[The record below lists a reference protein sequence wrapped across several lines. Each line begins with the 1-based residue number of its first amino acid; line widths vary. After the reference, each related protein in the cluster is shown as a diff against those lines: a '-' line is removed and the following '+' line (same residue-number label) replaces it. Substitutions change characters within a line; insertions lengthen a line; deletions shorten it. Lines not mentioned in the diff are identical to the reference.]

1 MFRVTSHHTLHI
13 PHRVALLAGLIALS
27 TWTWDHH
34 GHSAQEQAMAAHQE
48 LATGAVKESRRALLD
63 LGILLLLKGTQK

>member
-1 MFRVTSHHTLHI
+1 MFRVTGHHTLHI

-27 TWTWDHH
+27 TWTWNHH
-34 GHSAQEQAMAAHQE
+34 GHHAHEQSLAAHEE
-48 LATGAVKESRRALLD
+48 LSNTAVKESQRALLD